1 MRLHP
6 VIEDAATV
14 VSTVAESM
22 DERLSLYGELDV
34 DVYRLHRTN
43 PGPDLVARVFG
54 PGVERAT
61 VEAAAHVLQALE
73 GTRFP
78 AERCPIADPVLAFG
92 EGRHALVTEYVEPS
106 PAPRP
111 GFVLAWCVGL
121 LGRLALRSAEN
132 LPAGGGWHRLGATPS
147 SEIDQALALGGHV
160 GASVAE
166 LVDTL
171 ADADDGTGL
180 PQGLIHADL
189 TPPNA
194 VPQGD
199 EPPVIIDWIG
209 VGRGPRIWAL
219 ACLLYVAGPAGAR
232 RALDR
237 YAGAVPLSEEERARL
252 PAVMMTRPLTL
263 DLWSVSHERMTAHQA
278 VTRCRA
284 HRARVESI
292 TAALSDSLQ
301 PRPRRHAKVL
311 RTNEE
316 LPSPP
321 AGQLLTETFPFN
333 GGRQVTAYVPPR
345 PPEAI
350 VYAGDGQL
358 IAPWGDVLESADLP
372 STMII
377 AVHRLDDE
385 VLRIREYSPGESTAG
400 FTFDPAR
407 FAAHQNFLIDD
418 VRLWAKS
425 RFNVTLPA
433 DRTAVFGVSAGGELA
448 LAMGLRHP
456 EIYGAVLCASPGGG
470 YRPPAVMPRSLPRAY
485 LVAGTQEPFFLENAT
500 RWADALRDAGADV
513 VMIERAGTHGGPFW
527 REELPLMAAWAFE
540 ARVSPD
546 RGSGR
551 RPTDA

>member
-1 MRLHP
+1 MFGVSTCQPVAMRLHP
-6 VIEDAATV
+6 VIEDAGSV
-14 VSTVAESM
+14 VSTVAESVGQ
-22 DERLSLYGELDV
+22 RLSLRGELDV
-34 DVYRLHRTN
+34 DVYRLHGTDT
-43 PGPDLVARVFG
+43 GPDLVARAFG

-61 VEAAAHVLQALE
+61 VDAAAHVLQALA

-78 AERCPIADPVLAFG
+78 AERCPIADPVLALG
-92 EGRHALVTEYVEPS
+92 EGRHLLVTEYVEPS

-180 PQGLIHADL
+180 PEGLIHADL

-219 ACLLYVAGPAGAR
+219 AWLLYVAGPTGAR

-237 YAGAVPLSEEERARL
+237 YAGTVPLSEEERARL
-252 PAVMMTRPLTL
+252 PAVMTTRPLTL
-263 DLWSVSHERMTAHQA
+263 DLWSVAHERMTAPQA

-301 PRPRRHAKVL
+301 PRPRPQGRVV
-311 RTNEE
+311 RTNEK

-321 AGQLLTETFPFN
+321 AGQFVTETLPFD
-333 GGRQVTAYVPPR
+333 GSRQVTAYVPPR

-350 VYAGDGQL
+350 IYAGDGQQ

-377 AVHRLDDE
+377 GLHRLDDE
-385 VLRIREYSPGESTAG
+385 VLRIREYSPGENTAG
-400 FTFDPAR
+400 LTFDPAR
-407 FAAHQNFLIDD
+407 FAAHENFFVDD
-418 VRLWAKS
+418 VRRWAQS
-425 RFNVTLPA
+425 RFNVNLPA

-456 EIYGAVLCASPGGG
+456 EIYGTVLCASPGGG
-470 YRPPAVMPRSLPRAY
+470 YRPPAVMPSSLPRTY

-527 REELPLMAAWAFE
+527 REELPLMVAWAF
-540 ARVSPD
+540 A
-546 RGSGR
+546 
-551 RPTDA
+551 A

>member
-1 MRLHP
+1 MHCGASTCQPVAMRLHP

-22 DERLSLYGELDV
+22 ERRLSLHHELDV
-34 DVYRLHRTN
+34 DVYRLHRTDA
-43 PGPDLVARVFG
+43 GPDLVARAFG
-54 PGVERAT
+54 PGVDRAT
-61 VEAAAHVLQALE
+61 LDAAADVLQALA

-78 AERCPIADPVLAFG
+78 AERCPIADPVLVLG
-92 EGRHALVTEYVEPS
+92 EDRHVFVTEYVEPS

-121 LGRLALRSAEN
+121 LSRLAVRSAEN

-180 PQGLIHADL
+180 PEGLIHADL

-219 ACLLYVAGPAGAR
+219 AFLLYVAGPTGAR

-237 YAGAVPLSEEERARL
+237 YVKAVPLSEEERARL
-252 PAVMMTRPLTL
+252 PAVMITRPLTL
-263 DLWSVSHERMTAHQA
+263 DLWSVAYERMTARQA

-284 HRARVESI
+284 HRARVEAI
-292 TAALSDSLQ
+292 TAALSDSRQ
-301 PRPRRHAKVL
+301 PGTRRHASIL
-311 RTNEE
+311 GANEE
-316 LPSPP
+316 LPSPA
-321 AGQLLTETFPFN
+321 AGRLLTETFPFD
-333 GGRQVTAYVPPR
+333 GGREVTAYVPPA

-358 IAPWGDVLESADLP
+358 IASWGDVLASADLP
-372 STMII
+372 STMLIG
-377 AVHRLDDE
+377 VHRLDDE
-385 VLRIREYSPGESTAG
+385 ALRIREYSPGERAAG

-407 FAAHQNFLIDD
+407 FEAHEKFFVDD
-418 VRLWAKS
+418 VRRWAQS
-425 RFNVTLPA
+425 RFDVTLPA
-433 DRTAVFGVSAGGELA
+433 ARTAVFGVSAGGELA

-470 YRPPAVMPRSLPRAY
+470 YRPPAVMPSPLPRVY
-485 LVAGTQEPFFLENAT
+485 VVAGTQEPFFLENAT

-513 VMIERAGTHGGPFW
+513 VMTERAGTHGGLFW
-527 REELPLMAAWAFE
+527 RQELPLMVAWAFG
-540 ARVSPD
+540 A
-546 RGSGR
+546 
-551 RPTDA
+551 

>member
-6 VIEDAATV
+6 VIEDAGSV
-14 VSTVAESM
+14 VSPVAESM
-22 DERLSLYGELDV
+22 GQRLSLPGQLDV
-34 DVYRLHRTN
+34 DVYRLHRTDT
-43 PGPDLVARVFG
+43 GPDLVARAFCL
-54 PGVERAT
+54 GVERAT
-61 VEAAAHVLQALE
+61 VDAAAHVLQALA

-78 AERCPIADPVLAFG
+78 TERCPIDDPVLALG
-92 EGRHALVTEYVEPS
+92 EGRHVLVTEYVEPS
-106 PAPRP
+106 PALRP

-147 SEIDQALALGGHV
+147 SEIDQALALGSHV

-180 PQGLIHADL
+180 PERLIHADL

-194 VPQGD
+194 VPPGD

-219 ACLLYVAGPAGAR
+219 AWLLYVAGPTGAR

-237 YAGAVPLSEEERARL
+237 YAGAVPLSDEERSRL
-252 PAVMMTRPLTL
+252 PAVMITRPLTL
-263 DLWSVSHERMTAHQA
+263 DLWSVAHERMTARQA
-278 VTRCRA
+278 VARCRS

-292 TAALSDSLQ
+292 AAALSDSRQ
-301 PRPRRHAKVL
+301 PRPRRQAKVV
-311 RTNEE
+311 RSNEE

-321 AGQLLTETFPFN
+321 AGQLLTEKFPFD
-333 GGRQVTAYVPPR
+333 GGRQVTAYVPPG

-377 AVHRLDDE
+377 GVHRLDDE
-385 VLRIREYSPGESTAG
+385 VLRIRQYSPGESTAG

-407 FAAHQNFLIDD
+407 FAAHENFFVDD
-418 VRLWAKS
+418 VRRWAQS
-425 RFNVTLPA
+425 RFNINLPA
-433 DRTAVFGVSAGGELA
+433 DRTAVFGVSVGGELA
-448 LAMGLRHP
+448 LALGFRHP
-456 EIYGAVLCASPGGG
+456 EIYGAVFCASPGGG
-470 YRPPAVMPRSLPRAY
+470 YRPPAMMSSWLPRAY

-500 RWADALRDAGADV
+500 RWAEALRDTGADRRHD
-513 VMIERAGTHGGPFW
+513 RA
-527 REELPLMAAWAFE
+527 
-540 ARVSPD
+540 ARD
-546 RGSGR
+546 AR
-551 RPTDA
+551 RPVSGEKSSR